1 MAGRFFSLF
10 FLSFGLTLVDHLW
23 AEGDQ
28 ALEVSRG
35 SVELLLFSEYETM
48 GIDSVESESGFLL
61 GLEVQIESGWH
72 FSWKSFDKENP
83 EPSIVW
89 DIPEGFKIMPLAHKK
104 PKRYEFLGLE
114 SYGYQDSVVFLY
126 RLYPSNDVVVG
137 DRVDLSADVEWLL
150 CSNICQPGSE
160 RVSLS
165 LEVGAEGVLSKASE
179 LLNREEHTLF
189 KQTPSFEERILNMG
203 FIGWMALAFLGGV
216 LLNLMPCVL
225 PVLSIK
231 LLSLIEGGQEG
242 RSRRIFS
249 GFCYTAGSVLSFS
262 FLAILLFTLRSF
274 GESIGWGFQLQ
285 NPYFLVF
292 LVALFFLVGL
302 NLFGVFEVGT
312 RLIAL
317 GGKQGSKGSVGWTS
331 FLMGVLVAIVGAPCI
346 GPFLGAVSGLALQ
359 LDPFSGVLV
368 FAVLGLGLA
377 FPFLLIALIPSWI
390 RFLPKS
396 GGWML
401 TFRKIMGLFMFLSV
415 AFLLWVISQSTG
427 FSGVFMLLSLLLG
440 LFVCVWVMGQW
451 GSINQPQL
459 IRAGVTALAFCAFIL
474 VVVLGGQS
482 LSKRYRA
489 SQIQSA
495 EVKSLEWWQPWS
507 SERVEQALS
516 EGRFVFIDFTADWCL
531 ICQSNK
537 VFVLNTKKTQAL
549 FERYSILP
557 LRADWTLKDE
567 AIARALESYGRSGVP
582 LYVLLSPDGGIKIL
596 PQTLSYKVLKQNMEL
611 LLQAK

>member
-10 FLSFGLTLVDHLW
+10 LISFGLTLVDLW

-35 SVELLLFSEYETM
+35 SVELLLLSEYETI
-48 GIDSVESESGFLL
+48 GLDAVESDSGILL
-61 GLEVQIESGWH
+61 GLEVQIEPGWY
-72 FSWKSFDKENP
+72 FSWKSLDKENA

-89 DIPEGFKIMPLAHKK
+89 DLPEGFKIMPLDHEK
-104 PKRYEFLGLE
+104 PKRYQFLGLE
-114 SYGYQDSVVFLY
+114 SDGYQDSVVFLY

-137 DRVDLSADVEWLL
+137 DQVDLSADVEWLL
-150 CSNICQPGSE
+150 CSNVCQPGSE
-160 RVSLS
+160 RLSLS
-165 LEVGAEGVLSKASE
+165 LEVGAVGILSEASE
-179 LLNREEHTLF
+179 RLNQEEQSLF
-189 KQTPSFEERILNMG
+189 KQTSTFEERILNMG

-231 LLSLIEGGQEG
+231 LLSLIEGAQEG

-249 GFCYTAGSVLSFS
+249 GFCYTAGSVFAFS
-262 FLAILLFTLRSF
+262 VLAILLFVLRSL

-285 NPYFLVF
+285 NPYFVVF

-312 RLIAL
+312 SLIGL
-317 GGKQGSKGSVGWTS
+317 GAQSGSKGSVGWSS

-359 LDPFSGVLV
+359 LDPFSGVLI

-377 FPFLLIALIPSWI
+377 FPFLWIALIPSWI
-390 RFLPKS
+390 RFIPKP

-401 TFRKIMGLFMFLSV
+401 TFRRIMGLFMFLSV
-415 AFLLWVISQSTG
+415 AFLLWVIGQSAG
-427 FSGVFMLLSLLLG
+427 LSGVFMLLSLLSG
-440 LFVCVWVMGQW
+440 LFVFAWAWGQW
-451 GSINQPQL
+451 GSIYQPRL
-459 IRAGVTALAFCAFIL
+459 IGGCGTGAAFGAFIM

-482 LSKRYRA
+482 LSKRYSA
-489 SQIQSA
+489 SQIEND

-507 SERVEQALS
+507 SEGVEQALA
-516 EGRFVFIDFTADWCL
+516 EGRPVFIDFTADWCL

-549 FERYSILP
+549 FDRHSILP

-567 AIARALESYGRSGVP
+567 AIAQALESYGRSGVP
-582 LYVLLSPDGGIKIL
+582 VYVLLSPQGGTKIL
-596 PQTLSYKVLKQNMEL
+596 PQTLTYKVLKRNIES
-611 LLQAK
+611 LLQPK

>member
-10 FLSFGLTLVDHLW
+10 LISFGLTLVDLW

-35 SVELLLFSEYETM
+35 SVELLLLSEYETIGLDAAESDS
-48 GIDSVESESGFLL
+48 GILL
-61 GLEVQIESGWH
+61 GLEVQIEPGWY
-72 FSWKSFDKENP
+72 FSWKSLDKENA

-89 DIPEGFKIMPLAHKK
+89 DLPEGFKIMPLDHEK
-104 PKRYEFLGLE
+104 PKRYQFLGLE

-126 RLYPSNDVVVG
+126 QLYPSNDVVVG
-137 DRVDLSADVEWLL
+137 DQVDLSADVEWLL
-150 CSNICQPGSE
+150 CSNVCQPGSK
-160 RVSLS
+160 RLSLS
-165 LEVGAEGVLSKASE
+165 LEVGAVGILSEASE
-179 LLNREEHTLF
+179 RLNREEQSLF
-189 KQTPSFEERILNMG
+189 KQTLSFEERILNMG

-231 LLSLIEGGQEG
+231 LLSLIEGAQEG

-249 GFCYTAGSVLSFS
+249 GFCYTAGSVFAFS
-262 FLAILLFTLRSF
+262 VLAILLFVLRSL

-285 NPYFLVF
+285 NPYFVVF

-312 RLIAL
+312 SLIGL
-317 GGKQGSKGSVGWTS
+317 GAQSGSKGSVGWSS

-359 LDPFSGVLV
+359 LDPFSGVLI

-377 FPFLLIALIPSWI
+377 IPFLWIALIPSCI
-390 RFLPKS
+390 RFIPKP

-401 TFRKIMGLFMFLSV
+401 TFRRIMGLFMFLSV
-415 AFLLWVISQSTG
+415 AFLLWVIGQSAG
-427 FSGVFMLLSLLLG
+427 LSGVFMLLSLLSG
-440 LFVCVWVMGQW
+440 LFVFAWALGQW
-451 GSINQPQL
+451 GSINQPRL
-459 IRAGVTALAFCAFIL
+459 IRGCVTVAAFGAFIL

-482 LSKRYRA
+482 LSKRYSA
-489 SQIQSA
+489 SQIQND

-507 SERVEQALS
+507 SEGVEQALA
-516 EGRFVFIDFTADWCL
+516 EGRPVFIDFTADWCL

-549 FERYSILP
+549 FDRHSILP

-567 AIARALESYGRSGVP
+567 AIAQALESYGRSGVP
-582 LYVLLSPDGGIKIL
+582 VYVLLSPQGGIKIL
-596 PQTLSYKVLKQNMEL
+596 PQTLTYKVLKRNIES
-611 LLQAK
+611 LLQPK